1 MLDYKLTFLQFL
13 AHLNIFLLH
22 FLRQSV
28 DVEVAYEGECEEE
41 MSGSGQEI
49 GSSNLSRHSRDVYS
63 RKLYS
68 FFCVQDRVMSR
79 SVCSGRNV
87 VTTKPFSSRVS
98 ARNNALP
105 SG

>member
-1 MLDYKLTFLQFL
+1 M
-13 AHLNIFLLH
+13 
-22 FLRQSV
+22 RQSV
-28 DVEVAYEGECEEE
+28 DLEVAYEGECEEE

-49 GSSNLSRHSRDVYS
+49 GSSNLSCHSRDVYS
-63 RKLYS
+63 RKLDS
-68 FFCVQDRVMSR
+68 FLCVQDRVMSR

-87 VTTKPFSSRVS
+87 VTTEHLSSRVS